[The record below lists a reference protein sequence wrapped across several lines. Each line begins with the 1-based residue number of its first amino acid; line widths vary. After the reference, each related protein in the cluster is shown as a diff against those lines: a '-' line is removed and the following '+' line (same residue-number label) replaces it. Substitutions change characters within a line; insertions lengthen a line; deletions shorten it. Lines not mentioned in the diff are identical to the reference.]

1 MRRILILLAMTLLL
15 VSTWIALTKGRVEP
29 GESESNI
36 THEKNIVYIHVPSAI
51 CSSICFAVLLVSGIG
66 YLWTKS
72 LVWDYVGAASAEV
85 ALVLATVLN
94 VTGSIFARSFWQT
107 WWTPSPRLVS
117 SAILWFLCVAYMILR
132 ASIPS
137 AQRRARLCAVFGIIA
152 FIDVPMLYISAR
164 MIGDMHIS
172 NVSFESGWQSA
183 AFGMAILGT
192 LVLAASLIWLKVDIL
207 KVRGQLESEIM
218 N

>member
-1 MRRILILLAMTLLL
+1 MRRILILLAMGLL
-15 VSTWIALTKGRVEP
+15 VVSTCIALTIGKVEA
-29 GESESNI
+29 GESEKGISV
-36 THEKNIVYIHVPSAI
+36 EKNIVYIHVPSAI
-51 CSSICFAVLLVSGIG
+51 CSSICFTVLLISGVG
-66 YLWTKS
+66 YLWTKR

-94 VTGSIFARSFWQT
+94 LTGSIFARPFWQT

-132 ASIPS
+132 TSIPS

-164 MIGDMHIS
+164 MIGDIHIG
-172 NVSFESGWQSA
+172 NVEFGIAWQKA
-183 AFGMAILGT
+183 AFGMGILGT
-192 LVLAASLIWLKVDIL
+192 LLMAATLIWLKVDIL

>member
-1 MRRILILLAMTLLL
+1 MRRILILLAMALL
-15 VSTWIALTKGRVEP
+15 VVSTCIALTIGKVEA
-29 GESESNI
+29 GESEKGISV
-36 THEKNIVYIHVPSAI
+36 EKNIVYIHVPSAI

-85 ALVLATVLN
+85 ALVFATVLN
-94 VTGSIFARSFWQT
+94 VTGSIFARPFWQT

-152 FIDVPMLYISAR
+152 FLDVPMLYISAR
-164 MIGDMHIS
+164 MIGDMHIA
-172 NVSFESGWQSA
+172 NVEFGSAWQGA
-183 AFGMAILGT
+183 AFGMGILGT
-192 LVLAASLIWLKVDIL
+192 LVMAASLIWLKVDIL

>member
-1 MRRILILLAMTLLL
+1 MRRILILLAMTLLI
-15 VSTWIALTKGRVEP
+15 VSTCIALTIGRIEA
-29 GESESNI
+29 GETESNI
-36 THEKNIVYIHVPSAI
+36 TDEKNIVYIHVPSAI
-51 CSSICFAVLLVSGIG
+51 CSSLCFTVLLVSGIG
-66 YLWTKS
+66 YLRTKR

-85 ALVLATVLN
+85 ALVFATVLN
-94 VTGSIFARSFWQT
+94 VTGSIFARPFWHT

-132 ASIPS
+132 TSIPS

-164 MIGDMHIS
+164 MIEDMHIS
-172 NVSFESGWQSA
+172 NVSFGSAWQGA

-192 LVLAASLIWLKVDIL
+192 LVMAASLIWLKVDIL
-207 KVRGQLESEIM
+207 KTRGQLESEIM